1 MISIIVAMDQNGL
14 IGSNNSKN
22 GIPWNNK
29 EDLQYFKDTTVGQ
42 TILMGRTTYEKI
54 GKPLPDRN
62 TIVLSSRTMDD
73 PRVEVCHNISTLLEK
88 YKGSKDILYI
98 CGGAS
103 VYKQAME
110 YADELII
117 STIPGEYKGNAYFPT
132 ELMCDFELVYF
143 KKKKTFI
150 LEKYNRIKNKK

>member
-22 GIPWNNK
+22 GIPWENK
-29 EDLQYFKDTTVGQ
+29 EDLQHFKKTTTDQ

-54 GKPLPDRN
+54 GNPLPNRK
-62 TIVLSSRTMDD
+62 TIVLSSMTMDD
-73 PRVEVCHNISTLLEK
+73 PRVEICHNLKELLEK
-88 YKGSKDILYI
+88 YKASKETLYI
-98 CGGAS
+98 CGGSS

-132 ELMCDFELVYF
+132 ELMSNFELVYF
-143 KKKKTFI
+143 KKMKTFI
-150 LEKYNRIKNKK
+150 LEKYARVKQ